1 VFPNL
6 TYYGPAESGV
16 GYITLS
22 TVGKQSMTVL
32 PVDFAKH
39 ALKPDLGLAVEIL
52 SIATAN
58 PPNKVNQRDAL
69 LGAAAIYPQFAS
81 VFGLFSNTGIDFR
94 YTCKTN
100 EWYQQ
105 PHTWEERTEVFQ
117 KHALELLEHVAIE
130 ATARAGLSLHEI
142 DAFVTNT
149 ITGLAIPSLDA
160 LLMNRLDFSPNVER
174 LPIFGLGCGGG
185 VAGLA
190 RAARFAQG
198 RPGRNVLFITVDL
211 CSLCARPNDPSMAM
225 FVAAALFG
233 DGAAGVVLRAS
244 TEGAT
249 AGGDRPL
256 VLSFGEHTWR
266 NTRHIMGWD
275 VKGDGF
281 GVVLSPELPTLMRE
295 NLGQVVKEFVDKRG
309 MSIGDFKG
317 FLFHPG
323 GRKVLETAEAVL
335 GIDRSLLGHSWDVL
349 RDFGNM
355 SSATALFVLQ
365 KAMNAG
371 DKGRHL
377 LAAFGP
383 GFSAYFVALD
393 L

>member
-1 VFPNL
+1 
-6 TYYGPAESGV
+6 
-16 GYITLS
+16 
-22 TVGKQSMTVL
+22 MTAL
-32 PVDFAKH
+32 PVDFAKD
-39 ALKPDLGLAVEIL
+39 ARKPDLGLAVEIL

-58 PPNKVNQRDAL
+58 PPFKISQSDAL
-69 LGAAAIYPQFAS
+69 KNAAIIYPQFAS
-81 VFGLFSNTGIDFR
+81 VHALFANTGIDHR
-94 YTCKTN
+94 YVCQPTG
-100 EWYQQ
+100 WYQQ
-105 PHTWEERTEVFQ
+105 SHTWEERTEVYQ
-117 KHALELLEHVAIE
+117 KHALDLLEQVAL
-130 ATARAGLSLHEI
+130 AAVARAGLSLNDI

-233 DGAAGVVLRAS
+233 DGAAGVVLRTAS
-244 TEGAT
+244 DQVQ
-249 AGGDRPL
+249 GGNGKKPL
-256 VLSFGEHTWR
+256 VRAFGEHTWR

-281 GVVLSPELPTLMRE
+281 GVVLSPELPALMRD
-295 NLGQVVKEFVDKRG
+295 NLGKVVREFIDRSG
-309 MSIGDFKG
+309 MSLFEFKG

-323 GRKVLETAEAVL
+323 GRKVLETAEKVL
-335 GIDRSLLGHSWDVL
+335 DIDRSLLGHSWSVL

-355 SSATALFVLQ
+355 SSATALFVLER
-365 KAMNAG
+365 AMNAG

-383 GFSAYFVALD
+383 GFSAYFVVLD

>member
-1 VFPNL
+1 MAVSC
-6 TYYGPAESGV
+6 AR
-16 GYITLS
+16 LS
-22 TVGKQSMTVL
+22 APHKHPMMPRPKPML
-32 PVDFAKH
+32 PVDLAPLSRVR
-39 ALKPDLGLAVEIL
+39 AKPDLGLPVEIHA
-52 SIATAN
+52 IATAN
-58 PPNKVNQRDAL
+58 PSRKISQTDAL
-69 LGAAAIYPQFAS
+69 VNTAAIYPQFARLQ
-81 VFGLFSNTGIDFR
+81 GLFVNTGIDWR
-94 YTCKTN
+94 YMCQPN
-100 EWYQQ
+100 DWYRQ
-105 PHTWEERTEVFQ
+105 PHTWEERTEVYQ
-117 KHALELLEHVAIE
+117 NHALDLLEQVALE
-130 ATARAGLSLHEI
+130 ATARAGVSLGDI

-149 ITGLAIPSLDA
+149 ITGLAIPSLDS

-233 DGAAGVVLRAS
+233 DGAAGVVLRTSKNYAS
-244 TEGAT
+244 GRGN
-249 AGGDRPL
+249 GGKPS
-256 VLSFGEHTWR
+256 VLAFGEHTWR
-266 NTRHIMGWD
+266 NTKHIMGWD

-281 GVVLSPELPTLMRE
+281 GVVLSPELPTLMRD
-295 NLGQVVKEFVDKRG
+295 NLGPVVKEFLNRNN
-309 MSIGDFKG
+309 MSIDEFKG

-323 GRKVLETAEAVL
+323 GRKVLETAEDVL
-335 GIDRSLLGHSWDVL
+335 GIDRSQLIHSWDVL

-355 SSATALFVLQ
+355 SSATALFVLAR
-365 KAMNAG
+365 AMDGG